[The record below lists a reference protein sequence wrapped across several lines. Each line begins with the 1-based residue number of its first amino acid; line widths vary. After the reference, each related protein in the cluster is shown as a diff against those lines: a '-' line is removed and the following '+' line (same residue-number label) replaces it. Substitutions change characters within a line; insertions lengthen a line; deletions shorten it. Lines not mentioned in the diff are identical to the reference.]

1 MSEWIRIRVK
11 DFYKDAVGELE
22 YTYVT
27 REVYEALV
35 DTFRKEAHAQE
46 MRDIRHTT
54 KDGYTEGETED
65 LVELTG
71 ESVEDTVIRQM
82 EIETLQKAM
91 QSLTPVQRERLHFYF
106 FEGMTYR
113 QIAAKEGVGEKNIR
127 ESINGAVKKIKK
139 YFELI
144 PPQNVFFCEY
154 LMRGTFSGQMVS
166 SGNPLMSRVW
176 IRHRQTKRTLKN
188 AGEECRAPSAGW
200 NHAIS
205 CQPYPAVQIR

>member
-127 ESINGAVKKIKK
+127 ESINGAVKKITK
-139 YFELI
+139 YFRKYMDNERNGLSNIDLI
-144 PPQNVFFCEY
+144 SEI
-154 LMRGTFSGQMVS
+154 VS
-166 SGNPLMSRVW
+166 DNEVIAFIKKHPDF
-176 IRHRQTKRTLKN
+176 QTYEQDLINKSYQKIQKKISLSKENQLK
-188 AGEECRAPSAGW
+188 GRAY
-200 NHAIS
+200 I
-205 CQPYPAVQIR
+205 